1 MSFIAAAIHAEALEV
16 IDRVEKLLAL
26 RESFR
31 ETLRG
36 AKGVSLRIADDL
48 IGYPM
53 ITVSL
58 AASMYGVSY
67 QAANTAIAKLVEKGI
82 LRQRTAGRYDRIF
95 QCDSVLAVLEQ

>member
-1 MSFIAAAIHAEALEV
+1 
-16 IDRVEKLLAL
+16 
-26 RESFR
+26 
-31 ETLRG
+31 
-36 AKGVSLRIADDL
+36 
-48 IGYPM
+48 M